1 MKIENAELNEIPPPI
16 EKILEFDI
24 EDLHFRMMVTNKILI
39 RCPDGTWE
47 TNLYGD
53 VHQIIGMVTHRP
65 MGTRINLESEQFA
78 REEILSKWE
87 ETREKFVRQALANKH
102 LLAKPINSVKLRV

>member
-24 EDLHFRMMVTNKILI
+24 EDLHFRMMVTNQVLI
-39 RCPDGTWE
+39 QDGDSWSL
-47 TNLYGD
+47 NIYGEIHK
-53 VHQIIGMVTHRP
+53 VIGVVQHKP
-65 MGTRINLESEQFA
+65 MGTQIKLESEQFD
-78 REEILSKWE
+78 RKDILSKWE
-87 ETREKFVRQALANKH
+87 ETREKFVRQAIANKH